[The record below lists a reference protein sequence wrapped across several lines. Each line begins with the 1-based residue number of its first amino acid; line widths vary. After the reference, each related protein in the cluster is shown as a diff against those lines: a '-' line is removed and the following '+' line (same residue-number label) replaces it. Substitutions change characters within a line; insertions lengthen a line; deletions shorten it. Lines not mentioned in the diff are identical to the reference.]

1 MKNLLQIG
9 CFYCEHRTPYDPD
22 TDYCKLLDR
31 KFENRLCM
39 TVCRLKDCP
48 LREVENNDNI
58 IKESDNEK
66 EAGEASGC

>member
-1 MKNLLQIG
+1 MTNMFNG
-9 CFYCEHRTPYDPD
+9 CFYCEHRQPYDPD

-48 LREVENNDNI
+48 LREEENVNGGTDI
-58 IKESDNEK
+58 EETTQSSETEK
-66 EAGEASGC
+66 

>member
-1 MKNLLQIG
+1 MKDLLQIG
-9 CFYCEHRTPYDPD
+9 CFYCEHRQPYDPD

-48 LREVENNDNI
+48 LREEENAI
-58 IKESDNEK
+58 RESDNE
-66 EAGEASGC
+66 EAAQGSETEK